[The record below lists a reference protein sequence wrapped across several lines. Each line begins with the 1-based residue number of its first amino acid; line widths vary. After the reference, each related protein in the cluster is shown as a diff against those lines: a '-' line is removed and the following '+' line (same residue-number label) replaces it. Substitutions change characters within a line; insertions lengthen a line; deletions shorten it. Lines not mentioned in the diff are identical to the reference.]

1 MSDFL
6 KRPLSVQHPK
16 LSIGWFRTNA
26 GYRARGAFF
35 FRVKAFTH
43 AANVRLC
50 GSMAL
55 RRLMVAT
62 AAI

>member
-26 GYRARGAFF
+26 GHGARAGWLFSGESIYPGGER
-35 FRVKAFTH
+35 
-43 AANVRLC
+43 AALW
-50 GSMAL
+50 
-55 RRLMVAT
+55 
-62 AAI
+62 